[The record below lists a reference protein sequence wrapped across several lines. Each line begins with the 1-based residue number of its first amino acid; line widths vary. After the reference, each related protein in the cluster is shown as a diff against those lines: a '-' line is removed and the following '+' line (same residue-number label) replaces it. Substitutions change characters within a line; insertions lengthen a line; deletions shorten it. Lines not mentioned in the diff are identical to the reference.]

1 MSTSHVA
8 TPRSAGRKSAMPVVS
23 EAKPEARPGL
33 IAAAAAQPAQRQ
45 PAGPETKRL
54 MVAEAAYYRAEKRGF
69 APGGELQDWVEAEAQ
84 METLLG
90 N

>member
-1 MSTSHVA
+1 MSTTSV
-8 TPRSAGRKSAMPVVS
+8 TTSRSTRRRAAMPVVS
-23 EAKPEARPGL
+23 EARPEARPGL

-45 PAGPETKRL
+45 PTDPETKWL

-69 APGGELQDWVEAEAQ
+69 APGGDLQDWLEAEAQ
-84 METLLG
+84 METVLG